1 MDFCSDD
8 IIITILELGHTIN
21 KAENLGV
28 DACLVSRT
36 RKFVDHRL
44 NPIRCHIA
52 VRPKNATEDKSQVY
66 NVAHHKR
73 YLFLAAEGDE
83 ADYVTQEEHTHLFL
97 W

>member
-28 DACLVSRT
+28 DARLVSRT
-36 RKFVDHRL
+36 GKIVDHRL

-52 VRPKNATEDKSQVY
+52 VRPENATEDKSQVY
-66 NVAHHKR
+66 NVTHQTR
-73 YLFLAAEGDE
+73 DCLLAAEGVE
-83 ADYVTQEEHTHLFL
+83 ADVMQE
-97 W
+97 